1 MIILSQ
7 CFWKTPDCPKLG
19 LTNSLNQQN
28 YCLCTSLFKISILND
43 VTRKCI
49 EIVEETLSFMI
60 VMMLKKDILQK
71 INSVGRQ
78 HLNYSVS
85 NKALPCQDSW
95 HFYIHLKLHW
105 EKA

>member
-1 MIILSQ
+1 
-7 CFWKTPDCPKLG
+7 
-19 LTNSLNQQN
+19 
-28 YCLCTSLFKISILND
+28 
-43 VTRKCI
+43 
-49 EIVEETLSFMI
+49 MI

-105 EKA
+105 EKHNSNGKATNYKQLQAKLCLYHN